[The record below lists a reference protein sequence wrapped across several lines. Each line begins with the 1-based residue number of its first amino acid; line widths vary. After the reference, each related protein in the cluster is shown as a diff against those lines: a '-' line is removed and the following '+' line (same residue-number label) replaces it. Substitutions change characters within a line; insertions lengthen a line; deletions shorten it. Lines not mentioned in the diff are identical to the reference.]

1 MAGEYLYAVSNLNTM
16 TVNSQILVIPY
27 LIVCRD
33 FLVHFFGGK
42 FWPKIANFTRHDL
55 RERNLA
61 RDRLILEAVIFLK
74 ILWEDLYLFSKI

>member
-27 LIVCRD
+27 LIVCKD
-33 FLVHFFGGK
+33 FLVHFLVEN
-42 FWPKIANFTRHDL
+42 FWSKIANFTRHDL

-61 RDRLILEAVIFLK
+61 RARLILEAVIFLK
-74 ILWEDLYLFSKI
+74 ILW